1 MKKLSRYQLNTI
13 SLNLDKWFNMA
24 TDEEIKNGRKWY
36 ADANKIVKIISNP
49 ILKFN
54 TTEIIAASVLSALSP
69 RNKWEQNIKDTIKVF
84 QAIKDGKTAEQIK
97 VCTFHTN
104 KFKAFEI
111 AKGNKTITKD
121 SQKTFAFV
129 NNIAHLDDN
138 FVTID
143 VWHLRAC
150 FNKTMGSCG
159 KLAYEQIQKLTI
171 KKADKLGLKGYE
183 YQAIIWESIRNKF

>member
-1 MKKLSRYQLNTI
+1 MKKLNRYQLNKI
-13 SLNLDKWFNMA
+13 SLNLDKWFNIT

-36 ADANKIVKIISNP
+36 ADANQIIKD
-49 ILKFN
+49 IAKQFN

-84 QAIKDGKTAEQIK
+84 QAIKDGKTTEQIK

-129 NNIAHLDDN
+129 NNIAHLDNN

>member
-1 MKKLSRYQLNTI
+1 MKKLSRYQLNKI
-13 SLNLDKWFNMA
+13 SLSLDKWFNMA

-36 ADANKIVKIISNP
+36 ADANQIIKDIANQ
-49 ILKFN
+49 FN

-129 NNIAHLDDN
+129 NNIAHLDNN

>member
-1 MKKLSRYQLNTI
+1 MKKLSRYQLNKI

-36 ADANKIVKIISNP
+36 ADANQIIRDIANQ
-49 ILKFN
+49 FN

-84 QAIKDGKTAEQIK
+84 QAIKDDKTAEQIK

-129 NNIAHLDDN
+129 NNIAHLDNN

>member
-1 MKKLSRYQLNTI
+1 MKKLNRYQLNKI
-13 SLNLDKWFNMA
+13 SLNLDKWFNIA

-36 ADANKIVKIISNP
+36 ADANQIIKD
-49 ILKFN
+49 IAKQFN
-54 TTEIIAASVLSALSP
+54 TTEIITASVLSALSP
-69 RNKWEQNIKDTIKVF
+69 RNKWKQNIKDTIKVF

>member
-1 MKKLSRYQLNTI
+1 MKKLSRYQLNKI
-13 SLNLDKWFNMA
+13 SLSLDKWFNMA

-36 ADANKIVKIISNP
+36 ADANQIIKDIANQ
-49 ILKFN
+49 FN

-129 NNIAHLDDN
+129 NNIAHLDNN

-171 KKADKLGLKGYE
+171 KKANKLGLKGYE

>member
-1 MKKLSRYQLNTI
+1 MKKLNRYQLNKI
-13 SLNLDKWFNMA
+13 SLSLDKWFNIA

-36 ADANKIVKIISNP
+36 ADANQIIKEIANQ
-49 ILKFN
+49 FN

-84 QAIKDGKTAEQIK
+84 QAIKDGKSAEQIK

-129 NNIAHLDDN
+129 NNIAHLDNN

-159 KLAYEQIQKLTI
+159 RLAYEQIQKLTI

>member
-1 MKKLSRYQLNTI
+1 MKKLNRYQLNKI
-13 SLNLDKWFNMA
+13 SLSLDMWFNMA

-36 ADANKIVKIISNP
+36 ADANQIIKDIANQ
-49 ILKFN
+49 FN

-129 NNIAHLDDN
+129 NNIAHLNNN

>member
-1 MKKLSRYQLNTI
+1 MKKLNRYQLNKI
-13 SLNLDKWFNMA
+13 SLNLDKWFNIA

-36 ADANKIVKIISNP
+36 ADANQIIKD
-49 ILKFN
+49 IAKQFN
-54 TTEIIAASVLSALSP
+54 TTEIITASVLSALSP
-69 RNKWEQNIKDTIKVF
+69 RNKWKQNIKDTIKVF

-111 AKGNKTITKD
+111 EKGNKTITKD

>member
-1 MKKLSRYQLNTI
+1 MKKLNRYQLNKI

-36 ADANKIVKIISNP
+36 ADANQIIKDIANQ
-49 ILKFN
+49 FN
-54 TTEIIAASVLSALSP
+54 TTEIITASVLSALSP

-84 QAIKDGKTAEQIK
+84 QAIKDDKTAEQIK

-129 NNIAHLDDN
+129 NNIAHLDNN

>member
-1 MKKLSRYQLNTI
+1 MKKLSRYQLNKI

-24 TDEEIKNGRKWY
+24 TNNEIKNGRKWY
-36 ADANKIVKIISNP
+36 TDANKIIKNIANQ
-49 ILKFN
+49 FN
-54 TTEIIAASVLSALSP
+54 TTEIISSSVLSALSP

-84 QAIKDGKTAEQIK
+84 QAIKEGKTAEQIK

-129 NNIAHLDDN
+129 NNIAHLDN
-138 FVTID
+138 TLVTID

-150 FNKTMGSCG
+150 FNKTMSSCG
-159 KLAYEQIQKLTI
+159 KLAYEQIQNLTI
-171 KKADKLGLKGYE
+171 KKADKIGLKGYE

>member
-1 MKKLSRYQLNTI
+1 MKKLNRYQLNKI
-13 SLNLDKWFNMA
+13 SLSLDKWFNIA

-36 ADANKIVKIISNP
+36 ADANQIIKEIANQ
-49 ILKFN
+49 FN

-84 QAIKDGKTAEQIK
+84 QAIKDGKSAEQIK

-129 NNIAHLDDN
+129 NNIAHLYNN

-159 KLAYEQIQKLTI
+159 RLAYEQIQKLTI

>member
-1 MKKLSRYQLNTI
+1 MKKLNRYQLNKI
-13 SLNLDKWFNMA
+13 SLNLDKWFNIA

-36 ADANKIVKIISNP
+36 ADANQIIKD
-49 ILKFN
+49 IAKQFN
-54 TTEIIAASVLSALSP
+54 TTEIITASVLSALSP
-69 RNKWEQNIKDTIKVF
+69 RNKWKQNIKDTIKVF
-84 QAIKDGKTAEQIK
+84 QAIKDGNTAEQIK

>member
-1 MKKLSRYQLNTI
+1 MKKLSRYQLNKI

-24 TDEEIKNGRKWY
+24 TDNEIKNGRKWY
-36 ADANKIVKIISNP
+36 ADANQIIKN
-49 ILKFN
+49 IANQFN
-54 TTEIIAASVLSALSP
+54 TTEIISSSVLSALSP

-84 QAIKDGKTAEQIK
+84 KAIKEGKTAEQIK

-121 SQKTFAFV
+121 SPKTFAFV
-129 NNIAHLDDN
+129 NNIAHLDN
-138 FVTID
+138 TVVTID

-150 FNKTMGSCG
+150 FNKTMSFCG

>member
-1 MKKLSRYQLNTI
+1 MKKLSRYQLNKI

-24 TDEEIKNGRKWY
+24 ADEEIKNGRKWY
-36 ADANKIVKIISNP
+36 ADANQIIKD
-49 ILKFN
+49 IAKQFN
-54 TTEIIAASVLSALSP
+54 TTEIITASVLSALSP

-129 NNIAHLDDN
+129 NNIAHLDNN

-150 FNKTMGSCG
+150 FNKTMASCG